1 MQVLLRAHSKRNEVK
16 RGRTR
21 GERRCRGDRGLRV
34 RVRGR
39 GHGGQGQLVVMT
51 ANGQVAVA

>member
-1 MQVLLRAHSKRNEVK
+1 MRRNGEEL
-16 RGRTR
+16 R